1 MRQLTFLFIHS
12 VFLFILFFSKES
24 VAYASLSPD
33 QSPTITSQGVVG
45 ATDSLKKVN
54 DLITQKKYQE
64 ALEIALDILEKAR
77 LKNDDNL
84 IYQTNYIIAQIFKK
98 SNNFE
103 KALEYY
109 KRNLNFNSQIDDPIK
124 KAILYNEIST
134 VYFQLEEL
142 DSSEVYLTKVLVL
155 KKGTDELEKTKAKAY
170 SNLATILVSKN
181 HYNLA
186 ELNAKKA
193 LAIHEKFG
201 DDTSIAYTLNS
212 LGSIYMKQRNLNKAK
227 ETFLEAIDIL
237 NNNPKTID
245 LSLKEALFD
254 NLSFVL
260 YKLKDYTAYS
270 YQEKSYNIRDS
281 IRDNEISEILAE
293 IEGKYNAESIK
304 KQEQLKTAE
313 EKAKRKHTQDINTI
327 LILIS
332 ITLLVGSYMV
342 YRFLK
347 LRQEKLKLEFVQ
359 NQLIQQNEFE
369 KLQNDSREKIL
380 NATIDGKE
388 SERKMIAETLHHSV
402 SSLLSSASLHLQA
415 SKMTMKEAP
424 PEEIEKAHA
433 IIKEAADK
441 IRNLS
446 HSLVSSVLLKF
457 GLKYALQDMCEKHS
471 NAAINFQCDCEDVRR
486 YSPDFELK
494 INSIIEEL
502 INNVIKHSK
511 ANQAEIILKEK
522 NNQLEIKI
530 NDNGKGFDPKT
541 QSEKSGLGLKQID
554 ARVKK
559 MKGIFNI
566 YSSTAYGTQIYI
578 SVPIQMIDEPSLS

>member
-1 MRQLTFLFIHS
+1 MRHLDLLFIRS
-12 VFLFILFFSKES
+12 AFLFILFFSKES

-33 QSPTITSQGVVG
+33 QSPAITSQGVAG
-45 ATDSLKKVN
+45 ATDSLKIVSN
-54 DLITQKKYQE
+54 FIQEKKYQE

-77 LKNDDNL
+77 LKNNEEL
-84 IYQTNYIIAQIFKK
+84 VFQSNNIIAQIFYK
-98 SNNFE
+98 SNNYE
-103 KALEYY
+103 RALEYY
-109 KRNLNFNSQIDDPIK
+109 KRNLLFTTDFVDSVK
-124 KAILYNEIST
+124 KATLFNDIAT
-134 VYFQLEEL
+134 VHFQMEEL

-155 KKGTDELEKTKAKAY
+155 KKGSDELEKIKAKAY
-170 SNLATILVSKN
+170 SNLAGIQVVKSQ
-181 HYNLA
+181 YNLA

-193 LAIHEKFG
+193 LAIHEKHV
-201 DDTSIAYTLNS
+201 DEKAIAVTLNN
-212 LGSIYMKQRNLNKAK
+212 LGSIYMKQRSYQKAK
-227 ETFLEAIDIL
+227 ETFLEAIEIQNHDPKDVNL
-237 NNNPKTID
+237 N
-245 LSLKEALFD
+245 LKEALYD

-260 YKLKDYTAYS
+260 YKLKDYNAYS

-281 IRDNEISEILAE
+281 IRDAEISGILAE
-293 IEGKYNAESIK
+293 IEGKYNTESIK
-304 KQEQLKTAE
+304 KEEQLKTAE

-332 ITLLVGSYMV
+332 ITLLVGSYVV

-347 LRQEKLKLEFVQ
+347 LRQEKLKLEFIQ
-359 NQLIQQNEFE
+359 NQLIQQNELE

-433 IIKEAADK
+433 IVKEAADK

-471 NAAINFQCDCEDVRR
+471 NAAINFQCDCEDVKR

-511 ANQAEIILKEK
+511 SNQAEIILKE
-522 NNQLEIKI
+522 NNNHLEIKI
-530 NDNGKGFDPKT
+530 NDNGKGFEPKS
-541 QSEKSGLGLKQID
+541 QSEKSGLGLKQIE
-554 ARVKK
+554 ARVNK

-566 YSSTAYGTQIYI
+566 NSSSVYGTQIYI
-578 SVPIQMIDEPSLS
+578 SVPIQMFDEPSIN

>member
-1 MRQLTFLFIHS
+1 MRHLDLLFIRS
-12 VFLFILFFSKES
+12 AFLFILFFSKES

-33 QSPTITSQGVVG
+33 QSPAITSQGVAG
-45 ATDSLKKVN
+45 ATDSLKIVSN
-54 DLITQKKYQE
+54 FIQEKKYQE

-77 LKNDDNL
+77 LKNNEEL
-84 IYQTNYIIAQIFKK
+84 VFQSNNIIAQIFYK
-98 SNNFE
+98 SNNYE
-103 KALEYY
+103 RALEYY
-109 KRNLNFNSQIDDPIK
+109 KRNLLFTTDFVDSVK
-124 KAILYNEIST
+124 KATLFNDIGT
-134 VYFQLEEL
+134 VHFQMEEL

-155 KKGTDELEKTKAKAY
+155 KKGSDELEKIKAKAY
-170 SNLATILVSKN
+170 SNLAGIQVVKSQ
-181 HYNLA
+181 YNLA

-193 LAIHEKFG
+193 LAIHEKHV
-201 DDTSIAYTLNS
+201 DEKAIAVTLNN
-212 LGSIYMKQRNLNKAK
+212 LGSIYMKQRSYQKAK
-227 ETFLEAIDIL
+227 ETFLEAIEIQNHDPKDVNL
-237 NNNPKTID
+237 N
-245 LSLKEALFD
+245 LKEALYD

-260 YKLKDYTAYS
+260 YKLKDYNAYS

-281 IRDNEISEILAE
+281 IRDAEISGILAE
-293 IEGKYNAESIK
+293 IEGKYNTESIK
-304 KQEQLKTAE
+304 KEEQLKTAE

-332 ITLLVGSYMV
+332 ITLLVGSYVV

-347 LRQEKLKLEFVQ
+347 LRQEKLKLEFIQ
-359 NQLIQQNEFE
+359 NQLIQQNELE

-433 IIKEAADK
+433 IVKEAADK

-471 NAAINFQCDCEDVRR
+471 NAAINFQCDCEDVKR

-511 ANQAEIILKEK
+511 SNQAEIILKE
-522 NNQLEIKI
+522 NNNHLEIKI
-530 NDNGKGFDPKT
+530 NDNGKGFEPKS
-541 QSEKSGLGLKQID
+541 QSEKSGLGLKQIE
-554 ARVKK
+554 ARVNK

-566 YSSTAYGTQIYI
+566 NSSSVYGTQIYI
-578 SVPIQMIDEPSLS
+578 SVPIQMFDEPSIN